1 MAKLGDVCVKVENID
16 STYDDIIEYIDI
28 SSVDNNKKKI
38 VSTQTIDYS
47 GAPSRAKQL
56 IQNGDIL
63 VSNVRPNLNAV
74 ALVDTET
81 VNTLVASTGYTVI
94 RCNNKAYNK
103 YIFFF
108 CQYSGFVDL
117 ITQQATGASYPAVN
131 AGIIKSIPIPLPD
144 LETQRKIAA
153 NLDKVTHTI
162 DLCNA
167 ILEKLD
173 LLVKSRFVEM
183 FGDKKYPYQE
193 LISLIIEGAGLSYG
207 IVQPGDDGTGDMGVL
222 RPVDIVDGSIVLDNI
237 KFIDREIASGYQKTE
252 LTGKELLI
260 TVRGTTGVT
269 AVSDKR
275 FCGMNVT
282 RGIAVIRY
290 DEEKIN
296 PIYLNEY
303 LKSDESQR
311 YIQENTRGATLK
323 QINLSDLRIQKILGH
338 L

>member
-117 ITQQATGASYPAVN
+117 LTQQATGASYPAVN

-144 LETQRKIAA
+144 LETQRQIAA

-173 LLVKSRFVEM
+173 MLVKSRSV
-183 FGDKKYPYQE
+183 GR
-193 LISLIIEGAGLSYG
+193 LL
-207 IVQPGDDGTGDMGVL
+207 
-222 RPVDIVDGSIVLDNI
+222 
-237 KFIDREIASGYQKTE
+237 
-252 LTGKELLI
+252 LT
-260 TVRGTTGVT
+260 
-269 AVSDKR
+269 S
-275 FCGMNVT
+275 
-282 RGIAVIRY
+282 
-290 DEEKIN
+290 EEV
-296 PIYLNEY
+296 
-303 LKSDESQR
+303 
-311 YIQENTRGATLK
+311 AA
-323 QINLSDLRIQKILGH
+323 
-338 L
+338 